1 MSEFGARW
9 WRHIDCWLLDSGLSL
24 CLCLCLCV
32 RAVDVPLCSVFDRI
46 LNSCLLS
53 VHCSG
58 SLIRSSS
65 SSFSF
70 LPEHISTL
78 TLFRLPPSFFGR
90 FHLSNS
96 ASPAFHITFNYLKL
110 MSTSAFNC
118 VWHQRKWKTDISFH
132 VPHFLLIRSILV
144 HSLLVLPLCPW
155 RTGPQLEIQDVNRT
169 VPLHSSSL
177 TSLVYV
183 SVCVCARKDKCWD
196 LSLCV
201 FPAFFVGTFF
211 SWFCLRCGPNYFL
224 HVKPLAITIK
234 GRGRR
239 DGKEEQT
246 KGRVARRVVGQ
257 ERPQVLADGVLYY
270 MYAKHTDS
278 VSHMYMHQGCSNLSF
293 SDISG
298 YSIFF
303 IILKHFCVFRVIFLS
318 SVTNVTA
325 LMGHIFQGCD
335 QITHFLYFLPYF
347 YFGIH
352 Y

>member
-1 MSEFGARW
+1 MCF
-9 WRHIDCWLLDSGLSL
+9 
-24 CLCLCLCV
+24 
-32 RAVDVPLCSVFDRI
+32 
-46 LNSCLLS
+46 
-53 VHCSG
+53 
-58 SLIRSSS
+58 SS
-65 SSFSF
+65 
-70 LPEHISTL
+70 
-78 TLFRLPPSFFGR
+78 
-90 FHLSNS
+90 
-96 ASPAFHITFNYLKL
+96 
-110 MSTSAFNC
+110 
-118 VWHQRKWKTDISFH
+118 
-132 VPHFLLIRSILV
+132 
-144 HSLLVLPLCPW
+144 
-155 RTGPQLEIQDVNRT
+155 
-169 VPLHSSSL
+169 
-177 TSLVYV
+177 
-183 SVCVCARKDKCWD
+183 
-196 LSLCV
+196 
-201 FPAFFVGTFF
+201 FFVGTFF

-335 QITHFLYFLPYF
+335 QITHFLYFLPYLVWHSLLTLSVCREKYFTAF
-347 YFGIH
+347 YLAKFMKILMNAHIIH
-352 Y
+352 TSASQT